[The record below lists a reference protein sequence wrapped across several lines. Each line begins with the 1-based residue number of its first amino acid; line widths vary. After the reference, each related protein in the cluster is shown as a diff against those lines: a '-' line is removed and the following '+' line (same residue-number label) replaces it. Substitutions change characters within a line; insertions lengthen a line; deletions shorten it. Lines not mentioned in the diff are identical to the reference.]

1 MKKRRGGAELA
12 ASGSAG
18 GAAASGGI
26 LANLGIFGLF
36 IKGIMACT
44 PIIIY
49 IISSIPS
56 FSVTIS
62 TLICFGMLY
71 IFSVAMLK
79 ITNIGTGIMNVFV
92 APVINFFL
100 MLIKILTGQ
109 KGKPVKIKIPKL
121 IEEPFTIFFNY
132 FIGSSNN
139 DDDDDEDEDGDE
151 DENKCT
157 F

>member
-1 MKKRRGGAELA
+1 MKKRRGGAEA
-12 ASGSAG
+12 AATGTAAT

-139 DDDDDEDEDGDE
+139 DDDEDD